1 MEPSLHKFSFVS
13 AIIEWPWIVA
23 GRSPSRFYSLRS
35 VRKVHDSQSTAD
47 AIHKRSILGTR
58 GAIRKQEFI
67 AQHRMEENLKIE
79 FYHSACHLAAINAP
93 FHASG
98 PSDSNLR
105 CSAFH
110 RHIGNRRFSRHPF
123 ALQRYTET
131 KWFIIQPS
139 LVIIKYSTHQPSIT
153 RHRKLRNE
161 RDSNF
166 RELTLKAQNVAPE
179 RLNLFGFASS
189 NWIMLRLG
197 KLSISLDDDL
207 LPSLC
212 RVAAGS
218 LEAPN
223 ANSSWKSSKS
233 FGSET

>member
-1 MEPSLHKFSFVS
+1 MPHSMLLALLIPISD
-13 AIIEWPWIVA
+13 VA
-23 GRSPSRFYSLRS
+23 
-35 VRKVHDSQSTAD
+35 
-47 AIHKRSILGTR
+47 RSIVISKTAGFHDTR
-58 GAIRKQEFI
+58 LHCKDTPRV
-67 AQHRMEENLKIE
+67 
-79 FYHSACHLAAINAP
+79 
-93 FHASG
+93 
-98 PSDSNLR
+98 SDS
-105 CSAFH
+105 S
-110 RHIGNRRFSRHPF
+110 SS
-123 ALQRYTET
+123 
-131 KWFIIQPS
+131 IIAR

-153 RHRKLRNE
+153 RRRHKLRNE
-161 RDSNF
+161 RNSNF
-166 RELTLKAQNVAPE
+166 HELTLQAQNVAPE

-223 ANSSWKSSKS
+223 ANSSWKSCNS